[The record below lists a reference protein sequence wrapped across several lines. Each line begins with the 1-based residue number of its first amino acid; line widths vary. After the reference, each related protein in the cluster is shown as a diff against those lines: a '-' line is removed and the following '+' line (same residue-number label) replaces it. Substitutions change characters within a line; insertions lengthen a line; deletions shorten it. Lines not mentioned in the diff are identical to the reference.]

1 MRPLLRFFGTFGVP
15 QELRTDGGK
24 EFVNSIM
31 AKLIDK
37 LEVEHSI
44 TLAYSHEDNGSV
56 NRANREV
63 LQRLRDLVFDTRLIN
78 VWSDMLPVVQRL
90 QKFKL

>member
-15 QELRTDGGK
+15 KELKTDGGK
-24 EFVNSIM
+24 EFVNSTM

-44 TLAYSHEDNGSV
+44 TLAYSHEENGAV
-56 NRANREV
+56 ERANKEV
-63 LQRLRDLVFDTRLIN
+63 LRRLRDLVIEHIIYIFI
-78 VWSDMLPVVQRL
+78 
-90 QKFKL
+90 